1 MNDKSLASR
10 HTTMSRLK
18 NSISRD
24 QKALIGVIVIIVEVF
39 AAVFAPFVMPH
50 DPDSQEYKMLASPSF
65 KHLLG
70 TDEFGRDLFSRIIA
84 GARVSLVVGISSVVL
99 AIMVGVPLG
108 LVSGYFGGW
117 VDILLQRIVDLI
129 WSFPNLIIAVGMM
142 AVLGPGLLN
151 VIIAI
156 SVAYVDDFARISRSE
171 VLSIREEEYVIAIRA
186 LGSNSLRVLV
196 RHVLPNSMAPI
207 IVVGTVSISYAI
219 LAESTLSFLGLG
231 VRITTPTW
239 GIILNGAREF
249 FTTSWW
255 LGIFPGL
262 AIMVTVLSINFV
274 GDWMRDFLDVK
285 VREV

>member
-1 MNDKSLASR
+1 MG
-10 HTTMSRLK
+10 RLMT
-18 NSISRD
+18 SVRRD
-24 QKALIGVIVIIVEVF
+24 RKAFIGLIVIILEIS
-39 AAVFAPFVMPH
+39 AALFAPFVMPH
-50 DPDSQEYKMLASPSF
+50 DPDSQEYKILASPSLR
-65 KHLLG
+65 HPLG

-84 GARVSLVVGISSVVL
+84 GARISLLVGICSVVL
-99 AIMVGVPLG
+99 AVVVGVPLG
-108 LVSGYFGGW
+108 LLSGYFGGW
-117 VDILLQRIVDLI
+117 VDILIQRVVDLI

-151 VIIAI
+151 VIIAV
-156 SVAYVDDFARISRSE
+156 SLAYVDDFARISRGE
-171 VLSIREEEYVIAIRA
+171 VLAIREEEYVIAIRA
-186 LGSNSLRVLV
+186 LGSKTLHILL

-239 GIILNGAREF
+239 GIILNSAREF
-249 FTTSWW
+249 FTVSWW

-274 GDWMRDFLDVK
+274 GDWLRDFLDVK

>member
-1 MNDKSLASR
+1 MKDKPRGRGRTAMGRLMASVR
-10 HTTMSRLK
+10 
-18 NSISRD
+18 RD
-24 QKALIGVIVIIVEVF
+24 RKAFIGLIVIILEIS
-39 AAVFAPFVMPH
+39 AALFAPLVMPH
-50 DPDSQEYKMLASPSF
+50 DPDAQEYKILASPSLR
-65 KHLLG
+65 HPLG

-84 GARVSLVVGISSVVL
+84 GARISLLVGICSVVL
-99 AIMVGVPLG
+99 AVLVGVPLG
-108 LVSGYFGGW
+108 LLSGYFGGW
-117 VDILLQRIVDLI
+117 VDILIQRVVDLI

-151 VIIAI
+151 VIIAV
-156 SVAYVDDFARISRSE
+156 SLAYVDDFARISRGE
-171 VLSIREEEYVIAIRA
+171 VLAIREEEYVIAIRA
-186 LGSNSLRVLV
+186 LGSKPLHILL

-239 GIILNGAREF
+239 GIILNSAREF
-249 FTTSWW
+249 FTVSWW

-262 AIMVTVLSINFV
+262 AIMLTVLSINFV
-274 GDWMRDFLDVK
+274 GDWLRDFLDVK